1 MNMAKYI
8 VLFYLFVSGS
18 TVGYTQLTM
27 VVKDLSICNVVIP
40 EDADSDVFEVGP
52 IFRVTCVIENR
63 TDTIVTLY
71 LKQFK
76 SYIDDALLYYHFTFQ
91 NREYKDSGRCN
102 PYWNGFSG
110 ILGNDTLDLLPPSV
124 ILNSGDSVTLYDH
137 ACILSKSSLLIKDY
151 GVMDYTDRILEILP
165 TLKIYYV
172 DSHLTLEASKILNVR
187 LIDSCRESQ

>member
-1 MNMAKYI
+1 MAKYI

-52 IFRVTCVIENR
+52 VFQVTCVIENR

-71 LKQFK
+71 LKRLK
-76 SYIDDALLYYHFTFQ
+76 SYIDDASLYYYFTFQ
-91 NREYKDSGRCN
+91 NKEYKSNGWCD

-124 ILNSGDSVTLYDH
+124 ILNSGDSVTLYDY
-137 ACILSKSSLLIKDY
+137 AYIFSNDPLLIKGY

-172 DSHLTLEASKILNVR
+172 DSHLTLEASKILNIS
-187 LIDSCRESQ
+187 LIDSCRESQE

>member
-1 MNMAKYI
+1 MAKYI

-52 IFRVTCVIENR
+52 VFQVTCVIENR

-71 LKQFK
+71 LKRLK
-76 SYIDDALLYYHFTFQ
+76 SYIDDASLYYYFTFQ
-91 NREYKDSGRCN
+91 NKEYKSNGWCD

-124 ILNSGDSVTLYDH
+124 ILNSGDSVTLYDY
-137 ACILSKSSLLIKDY
+137 AYIFSNDPLLIKGY

-172 DSHLTLEASKILNVR
+172 DSHLTLEASKILNVS
-187 LIDSCRESQ
+187 LIDSCRESQE

>member
-1 MNMAKYI
+1 MAKYI

-18 TVGYTQLTM
+18 TVGYSQLTM
-27 VVKDLSICNVVIP
+27 VVKDLSVCNVVIP

-71 LKQFK
+71 LKRLK
-76 SYIDDALLYYHFTFQ
+76 SYIDDASLYYYFTFQ
-91 NREYKDSGRCN
+91 NKEYKSNGWCD

-124 ILNSGDSVTLYDH
+124 ILNSGDSVTLYDY
-137 ACILSKSSLLIKDY
+137 AYIFSNDPLLIKGY

-172 DSHLTLEASKILNVR
+172 DSHLTLEASKILNVS
-187 LIDSCRESQ
+187 LIDSCRESQE